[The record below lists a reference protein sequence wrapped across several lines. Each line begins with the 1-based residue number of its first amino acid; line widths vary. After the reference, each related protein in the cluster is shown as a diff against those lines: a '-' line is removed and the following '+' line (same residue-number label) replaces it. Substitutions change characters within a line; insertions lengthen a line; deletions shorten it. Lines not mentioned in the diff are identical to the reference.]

1 MALRN
6 AFDNLGTESA
16 LRRIANLL
24 TFARDS
30 NDRIRVTVDGQPGVT
45 VYARN
50 NSTNMQN
57 DSSVSY
63 YSASSWN
70 ATDSREPLRLQY
82 RANADFT
89 KRNRWTY

>member
-30 NDRIRVTVDGQPGVT
+30 NDRIRVIVDSQPAVT
-45 VYARN
+45 VYNRN
-50 NSTNMQN
+50 SSGSVQNSTQN
-57 DSSVSY
+57 YNDP
-63 YSASSWN
+63 SSWN
-70 ATDSREPLRLQY
+70 NVDARDPLRQQY
-82 RANADFT
+82 RTNANFT
-89 KRNRWTY
+89 AKNRWTY

>member
-30 NDRIRVTVDGQPGVT
+30 NDRIRVIVDGQPGVT

-50 NSTNMQN
+50 TGTNMTNDNST
-57 DSSVSY
+57 SY
-63 YSASSWN
+63 YSSSSWN
-70 ATDSREPLRLQY
+70 ATDSREPLRQQY
-82 RANADFT
+82 RANANFT
-89 KRNRWTY
+89 AKNRWTY

>member
-30 NDRIRVTVDGQPGVT
+30 NDRIRVVVDNSAIT
-45 VYARN
+45 VYNRAT
-50 NSTNMQN
+50 STNMTN
-57 DSSVSY
+57 DNASPYQSST
-63 YSASSWN
+63 SWN
-70 ATDSREPLRLQY
+70 ATDARDPLRQQY
-82 RANADFT
+82 RANANFT
-89 KRNRWTY
+89 AKNRWTY

>member
-30 NDRIRVTVDGQPGVT
+30 NDRIRVVVDNSAMT
-45 VYARN
+45 VYNRGT
-50 NSTNMQN
+50 STNMTN
-57 DSSVSY
+57 DTSSLYQSNT
-63 YSASSWN
+63 SWN
-70 ATDSREPLRLQY
+70 AIDGRDPLRQQY
-82 RANADFT
+82 RANANFT
-89 KRNRWTY
+89 ARNRWTY